1 MSAPVIDADPFATPE
16 DTRMSADPVRGGRY
30 RLPKRDG
37 SHKPYGWMR
46 MTNLVGA
53 FSDQKQLQKWEMR
66 TALAGLVAERRL
78 YDELCATILRIGMNA
93 EDLKAAQEQILE
105 IAERAKDAAGG
116 GRGRDRGNRIHEITE
131 CEWREIPYVPTD
143 SERHLIRLFA
153 KALADARLVPV
164 KGMQER
170 IVLLER
176 YEACGKFDTLLR
188 DLVSDLYHIGDTKT
202 QKKFWTFLEVE
213 AQLAGYACSDAVWNA
228 DEGRWEDWPLN
239 VNQERGAVL
248 WCPEPTEDRP
258 EPFVEVKALDLERG
272 RDTLEHAYGN
282 VIRRSAASAKK
293 QAVSGH
299 GWTPCRPP
307 TLVEQYAARLRDV
320 ATRAEGSRVFAEAQA
335 AGVWCPELEQV
346 AGKVLARLS

>member
-1 MSAPVIDADPFATPE
+1 MTAPTIDADPFATPE
-16 DTRMSADPVRGGRY
+16 DTRLTPQIMTGGRY

-66 TALAGLVAERRL
+66 TTLAGLAARPDL
-78 YDELCATILRIGMNA
+78 YSDLQTILEGSGLKPDAI
-93 EDLKAAQEQILE
+93 KAAQDAILE

-116 GRGRDRGNRIHEITE
+116 GRGRERGNRIHEITE

-153 KALADARLVPV
+153 KALGDARLVPV

-188 DLVSDLYHIGDTKT
+188 DLSSDLHHIGDTKT
-202 QKKFWTFLEVE
+202 QKRFWTWLEVE
-213 AQLAGYACSDAVWNA
+213 AQEAGYAMSDAVWNA
-228 DEGRWEDWPLN
+228 DEGRWEDWPYE

-248 WCPEPTEDRP
+248 WCPEPTEERP

-282 VIRRSAASAKK
+282 VIRRSAAGAKK

-299 GWTPCRPP
+299 GWTPLRPP

-346 AGKVLARLS
+346 AAKVLPRLA